1 MRKKRERTPLGIE
14 PHRIETYR
22 ILQIAMEL
30 LINEQNFKIVAFSS
44 LSYAEDKFRHVV
56 SVARLMAKEGKRI
69 LLLEFNSDDPEV
81 KKLIGNIGGNTG
93 DNIDGNTGDNIDG
106 NTGDNIDGNTGEGTD
121 GNAGFPGLHV
131 VVKGQKMGD
140 TVKELSI
147 SNIGGILEVVR
158 EKYDLILIDAPP
170 VGYSADGIK
179 LCSIADGTI
188 LIMRAGKAPVQ
199 LAVRSKEML
208 DTVEARVMG
217 VILEK

>member
-22 ILQIAMEL
+22 MLQIAMEL

-44 LSYAEDKFRHVV
+44 LSYAEDKFRHVA
-56 SVARLMAKEGKRI
+56 SIARLMAKEGKRI

-81 KKLIGNIGGNTG
+81 KKLIGNI
-93 DNIDGNTGDNIDG
+93 DG
-106 NTGDNIDGNTGEGTD
+106 NTGDNIDGNTGEGTGGD
-121 GNAGFPGLHV
+121 TGRDTSSPVLHV
-131 VVKGQKMGD
+131 TIKGQKMGD
-140 TVKELSI
+140 TGKELSI